1 MRDLA
6 THYISIAAY
15 LFYNYCDQ
23 NSGRLLPYIKVT
35 YQGNLS
41 LQQDAYWSGRN
52 QGDPRKHAEMSTGER
67 GVSFECTRV
76 KKCEQS
82 RAGKMCRVKSESTG
96 CSIQFG
102 QGTARII
109 VGRCSNT
116 GSIGS
121 LRARAMSPRKSHRVR
136 RYINVCI
143 IDHARIGIRIES
155 PQ

>member
-41 LQQDAYWSGRN
+41 LQQEAYWSGRN

-76 KKCEQS
+76 KKYEQS
-82 RAGKMCRVKSESTG
+82 RAGKCVES
-96 CSIQFG
+96 SLNPLAVPFSLLKVQLESSLDA
-102 QGTARII
+102 ARTPAQL
-109 VGRCSNT
+109 V
-116 GSIGS
+116 
-121 LRARAMSPRKSHRVR
+121 LFEPRDESSQKPSCQTVHQRMHHRPR
-136 RYINVCI
+136 EDWDKN
-143 IDHARIGIRIES
+143 
-155 PQ
+155 